1 MLQDRISKSLREH
14 TAVLEET
21 FLMQANELTDFAEQ
35 VVEIFNQGGRLLIFG
50 SGSLGAIANL
60 VANLFRHRLSM
71 ERPALPAL
79 SLCNDLSLATALS
92 KEGRGSAFFGQQ
104 LQLVAT
110 ERDAVLVLG
119 DVAYNEAI
127 MAGLSEAREHGCVT
141 AALLPEQEDPPG
153 DGPHY
158 LFRLH
163 TDSVGRAAEA
173 ALFFGHLLCELVEEA
188 LFGI

>member
-1 MLQDRISKSLREH
+1 
-14 TAVLEET
+14 
-21 FLMQANELTDFAEQ
+21 

-79 SLCNDLSLATALS
+79 SLCNDLTLATALA
-92 KEGRGSAFFGQQ
+92 KENRGSAFFGQQ

-110 ERDAVLVLG
+110 DRDAVLAFG
-119 DVAYNEAI
+119 DVAYNEAVL
-127 MAGLSEAREHGCVT
+127 AGLSEARDRGCVT
-141 AALLPEQEDPPG
+141 AALLPEGEEPTG

-158 LFRLH
+158 RFRLS
-163 TDSVGRAAEA
+163 TDSVGRTAEA